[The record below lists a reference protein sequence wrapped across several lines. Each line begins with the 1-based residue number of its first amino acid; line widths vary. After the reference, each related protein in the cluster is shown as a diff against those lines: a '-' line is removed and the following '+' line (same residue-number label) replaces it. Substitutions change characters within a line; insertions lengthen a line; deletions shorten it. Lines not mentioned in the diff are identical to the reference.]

1 MHRDITMENS
11 TTSAFPRLAEA
22 IDRAV
27 ERYTQRNPQSALQY
41 ERAVQVMPG
50 GNTRSV
56 LFYGPFPLA
65 IARGEGCRLWDA
77 DGHEYIDFIAEFT
90 AGLYGH
96 SNPVI
101 REAIDRAL
109 DAGINLSGHNLLESE
124 LARLI
129 CNRFPAVDAVRFTN
143 SGTEANLMA
152 ISAARVHT
160 RRDKVIVFAGG
171 YHGGVLTFA
180 RGNNPVNV
188 PHDLLIANYNDLASV
203 QDLFKSYPAE
213 VAAIIVEPMQ
223 GAAGC
228 ICAERDFL
236 AGLRELASNYG
247 AVLIFDEVMT
257 SRLAPGGMQE
267 ALGIEPDI
275 TTLGKYIGGGMSF
288 GAFGGQASIMDQF
301 DPRKPGATP
310 HAGTFNNNV
319 LSMAAGAAGLS
330 SLYTADVAREMNAN
344 GDRLREQLNAICAER
359 SVPLQFIGRGSLMN
373 LQAGR
378 HAIRS
383 VKDLLPEG
391 NSVKDLF
398 FFQMAEHGI
407 YLARRGFIVLSMPIT
422 EKEIGCLLSAFDT
435 FVERYAGVLA

>member
-1 MHRDITMENS
+1 MEDFI
-11 TTSAFPRLAEA
+11 TSAFPTLAEA
-22 IDRAV
+22 LDRAV
-27 ERYTQRNPQSALQY
+27 ERYAQRNPRSALQY
-41 ERAVQVMPG
+41 GRAVEVMPG

-56 LFYGPFPLA
+56 LFYDPFPLA

-101 REAIDRAL
+101 RKAIDRAL

-129 CNRFPAVDAVRFTN
+129 CDRFPAVDAVRFTN

-160 RRDKVIVFAGG
+160 RRDKVLVFAGG

-180 RGNNPVNV
+180 NGNNPVNV

-203 QDLFKSYPAE
+203 QDLFESHPVE
-213 VAAIIVEPMQ
+213 VAAIIVGPMQ

-228 ICAERDFL
+228 ICADRDFL
-236 AGLRELASNYG
+236 AGLRALASKYG
-247 AVLIFDEVMT
+247 AVLIFDEIMT

-267 ALGIEPDI
+267 ALGIKPDL

-288 GAFGGQASIMDQF
+288 GAFGGRTPIMDQF

-330 SLYTADVAREMNAN
+330 RLYTADVAREMNAN
-344 GDRLREQLNAICAER
+344 GDRLREQLNAICVER
-359 SVPLQFIGRGSLMN
+359 KVPLQFIGSGSLMN

-398 FFQMAEHGI
+398 FFHMVEHGI

-422 EKEIGCLLSAFDT
+422 EKEVGRLLSAFEK
-435 FVERYAGVLA
+435 FLERYAGVLA